1 MSAGQTGEAEFKEKL
16 IASVKKE
23 VKQLMEEAVTKKFV
37 HEESGAV
44 TSLCAAVEA
53 CLSQGLR
60 RRALGLFKTS
70 STTALLHKVAKH
82 CPEAAIISKKV
93 QDIENSDPNKRSSSS
108 SDSVNKPQPILK
120 KGSSSS
126 SVLSTTSPPSSP
138 PIVKYLWIRLAL
150 YEKRLSK
157 IIEHLVTNAARYYER
172 DSLVAD
178 PDYGSILS
186 SLLVGPCALEYSR
199 TKTPD
204 HFWSDPHADELV
216 QRHRIS
222 SGNPTPPSCR
232 RPIINFKRSLHTSSE
247 EASSGSFKSSSSVTV
262 AKDYVESLHQNSR
275 ATLLYGKNNVLVLPK
290 DVSEPMPGY
299 LSLHQTAQSLT
310 VKWTPN
316 QLMNGHSETE
326 STDKSFY
333 WAYALNINVDEIVY
347 VHCHQIRGEDTG
359 GTIILV
365 GQDGVQQPP
374 IHFPEG
380 GHMAAFLS
388 CLETGLLPHGQL
400 DPPLWSNR
408 GFGKIFSWPQKG
420 RRRIL
425 PSVLENNEEHPIDY
439 VFRVVNKSNHEEFLA
454 THPILELGRTSP
466 RRVQLGSCSTN
477 GSSDCSS
484 KSMSLDQSESPQ
496 TTLPNQSASIALVC
510 TTMRRQIISRAFYG
524 WLAYCR
530 HLSTVRTHL
539 SGLVNGRI
547 TPEVGA
553 EEGLTK
559 EKWESLQTDGIVS
572 DGDEVYR
579 LVYYGG
585 VHQDIRKK
593 VWPYLLGH
601 YEFGS
606 TEEDRLSLDESTKR
620 YYETTMS
627 EWLAVEAIVR
637 QRDKEKTA
645 HAVAKLSSE
654 SSSGG
659 HKKIIIDP
667 DDEMENDVF
676 EDNDFSDI
684 SDPGDYEDD
693 RRNDFDDED
702 DIPVDGEKIN
712 EEEQNKTNEKPSRL
726 NKSSTDSGNVPDAYI
741 KDSDII
747 DDEEDNVK
755 DKREIKYVTDTSISD
770 NKSQENFE
778 AINNDLIKP
787 TLQLNIEENC
797 FIDNDNTNT
806 IVNASNNDDSLDTKI
821 FEGNESNISNK
832 SSPSTSY
839 ETVGNEFLDLTNNDV
854 SDVDDNIRIPEFQ
867 SIDGGDVQLEITDAM
882 NVNESDE
889 IIGVEGGS
897 CENDSFENDV
907 TMKFDISTKEPQKES
922 TDDDSDEKTQISL
935 NHNKDEKIP
944 RPPTAAVIVTNASID
959 ISSMDKIDVSDGE
972 KTTTMSPVQ
981 EESNGQILD
990 ALQEPK
996 SACVS
1001 PASSNGGIYSC
1012 ELLESFGLNL
1022 HRIEKDV
1029 QRCDRN
1035 YWYFANENL
1044 DKLRNVICTYVWE
1057 HLDIGY
1063 MQGMCDLVAP
1073 LLVIFDDESL
1083 SYGCFCKLME
1093 RMIENFPNG
1102 GAMDMH
1108 FANMRSLIQ
1117 ILDSEMYDLMHAHG
1131 DYTHFYFCY
1140 RWFLLDFKRELIY
1153 ADVFATWEC
1162 IWAAKHV
1169 ASGHF
1174 VLFLALALLETYRDI
1189 ILSNSMDFTDVIK
1202 FFNEMAE
1209 RHNTPA
1215 VLKLA
1220 RNLVHQLQTIIENK

>member
-1 MSAGQTGEAEFKEKL
+1 MSIQTEKL
-16 IASVKKE
+16 IAAVKKE
-23 VKQLMEEAVTKKFV
+23 VKQVMEEAVTKKYI
-37 HEESGAV
+37 HEESGSV

-82 CPEAAIISKKV
+82 CTEAAAISKKV
-93 QDIENSDPNKRSSSS
+93 QEIENNDPNKRSSSS
-108 SDSVNKPQPILK
+108 SDSTIKPPILK
-120 KGSSSS
+120 KGSSH
-126 SVLSTTSPPSSP
+126 SVSTTTSPTTP
-138 PIVKYLWIRLAL
+138 PVVKYLWIRLAL
-150 YEKRLSK
+150 YEKKLSR
-157 IIEHLVTNAARYYER
+157 IIDHLVTNATRYYER

-186 SLLVGPCALEYSR
+186 SLLVGPCALDYSR
-199 TKTPD
+199 AKTAD
-204 HFWSDPHADELV
+204 HYWTDPPADELV

-222 SGNPTPPSCR
+222 SGNPTSPAIR
-232 RPIINFKRSLHTSSE
+232 RPMLNFKRSLHTSSE
-247 EASSGSFKSSSSVTV
+247 EGSMASFKSNSLVSAS
-262 AKDYVESLHQNSR
+262 KDYVESLHQNSR

-290 DVSEPMPGY
+290 EVSEPMPGY
-299 LSLHQTAQSLT
+299 LSLHQTIQSLT
-310 VKWTPN
+310 IKWTPN
-316 QLMNGHSETE
+316 QLMNGYTE
-326 STDKSFY
+326 SENIDKSSY
-333 WAYALNINVDEIVY
+333 WAYALNVNVDEIVY
-347 VHCHQIRGEDTG
+347 VHCHQARGGDTG

-365 GQDGVQQPP
+365 GQDGVQRPP

-400 DPPLWSNR
+400 DPPLWSQR
-408 GFGKIFSWPQKG
+408 GIGRIFPWPHKS
-420 RRRIL
+420 RRRPL
-425 PSVLENNEEHPIDY
+425 PSLLEAATSDELPIDY
-439 VFRVVNKSNHEEFLA
+439 VFRVVNKGNTDEFLA
-454 THPILELGRTSP
+454 NHPILELGRTSP
-466 RRVQLGSCSTN
+466 RYRAQLSSCSTN
-477 GSSDCSS
+477 ESSDCSS
-484 KSMSLDQSESPQ
+484 KSLSIDAMSIDSPNPV
-496 TTLPNQSASIALVC
+496 TNQSTSIALVC
-510 TTMRRQIISRAFYG
+510 STMKRQIISRAFYG

-547 TPEVGA
+547 TPDVGA

-559 EKWESLQTDGIVS
+559 ARWDELHDDRGVVADDQ
-572 DGDEVYR
+572 EVYR

-585 VHQDIRKK
+585 VEHDIRKE

-601 YEFGS
+601 YTFG
-606 TEEDRLSLDESTKR
+606 TTPEERADLDETTKH

-645 HAVAKLSSE
+645 VAVAKLSSG
-654 SSSGG
+654 SGSLEN
-659 HKKIIIDP
+659 KSKDAEEE
-667 DDEMENDVF
+667 EMENEVF
-676 EDNDFSDI
+676 EENGFSDM
-684 SDPGDYEDD
+684 SEPEM
-693 RRNDFDDED
+693 E
-702 DIPVDGEKIN
+702 
-712 EEEQNKTNEKPSRL
+712 
-726 NKSSTDSGNVPDAYI
+726 
-741 KDSDII
+741 
-747 DDEEDNVK
+747 DDEETTK
-755 DKREIKYVTDTSISD
+755 PKLPEEPREEPKEESEKAD
-770 NKSQENFE
+770 
-778 AINNDLIKP
+778 
-787 TLQLNIEENC
+787 IEEGEKLSSPDRLELPLSEHSQN
-797 FIDNDNTNT
+797 ID
-806 IVNASNNDDSLDTKI
+806 
-821 FEGNESNISNK
+821 SNK
-832 SSPSTSY
+832 SSPSDSSY
-839 ETVGNEFLDLTNNDV
+839 ATVGNDFVDVADMLPVTSNENVLPNDEE
-854 SDVDDNIRIPEFQ
+854 DGIR
-867 SIDGGDVQLEITDAM
+867 
-882 NVNESDE
+882 
-889 IIGVEGGS
+889 
-897 CENDSFENDV
+897 
-907 TMKFDISTKEPQKES
+907 
-922 TDDDSDEKTQISL
+922 DSDLDDCPMQSPG
-935 NHNKDEKIP
+935 HP
-944 RPPTAAVIVTNASID
+944 RAVIVTDASID
-959 ISSMDKIDVSDGE
+959 VTMINDGKE
-972 KTTTMSPVQ
+972 QNNNTLEALP
-981 EESNGQILD
+981 EEGITSQLD

-996 SACVS
+996 STCVS
-1001 PASSNGGIYSC
+1001 PASSNGGIYSS

-1057 HLDIGY
+1057 HLDVGY

-1083 SYGCFCKLME
+1083 SYGCFCRFME

-1153 ADVFATWEC
+1153 SDIFSVWEV

-1169 ASGHF
+1169 ASAQF

-1189 ILSNSMDFTDVIK
+1189 ILSNSMDFTDIIK

-1220 RNLVHQLQTIIENK
+1220 RNLVLQLQTIIENK